1 MKVKKGKCDLTTCSM
16 CRLCRPE
23 WLPAIDTNRKMYH
36 YKKGEVLFTEG
47 EEVHGMYFIHTGLVK
62 VHKKWGDD
70 KELILRFA
78 RGGAIAGHRGLG
90 SDTIYPVS
98 ATALLPTDVCFID
111 IEFFTATL
119 KVNQDYLYD
128 LMMFFAAELKES
140 ERKMRNLAHMN
151 TKGRIAN
158 ALLVLNER
166 FGTTAEGFI
175 DIELSRQDLSSYT
188 GTTYETL
195 FRIMNEMVAEE
206 ALSLNKR
213 GVKINNLKKLEDYC
227 KS

>member
-1 MKVKKGKCDLTTCSM
+1 
-16 CRLCRPE
+16 
-23 WLPAIDTNRKMYH
+23 
-36 YKKGEVLFTEG
+36 
-47 EEVHGMYFIHTGLVK
+47 
-62 VHKKWGDD
+62 
-70 KELILRFA
+70 
-78 RGGAIAGHRGLG
+78 
-90 SDTIYPVS
+90 
-98 ATALLPTDVCFID
+98 
-111 IEFFTATL
+111 
-119 KVNQDYLYD
+119 
-128 LMMFFAAELKES
+128 
-140 ERKMRNLAHMN
+140 MRNLAHMN